1 MNIQKNVCENCGAPL
16 RETKTKGKYH
26 CEYCQGEYFGEN
38 YSPRKNSLIFTIL
51 AGIIGIGIFACLFSS
66 LFSSD
71 SAQNSAKTNIRNPIP
86 TPVMLN
92 ALPEA
97 VMAGTPVAYQGM
109 EILVNPEVIVKSQ
122 EILLKLT
129 IQNWKEQSTILRY
142 RPNQIILYDDLGN
155 RYNLALGSCDLDI
168 PFRDRQVSFEPG
180 EKIAFS
186 SETYWCT
193 EEKSLPAFFGV
204 IPIGAKNL
212 YLKLENFGVFQNITF
227 VIEL

>member
-16 RETKTKGKYH
+16 RETKTKGKFH
-26 CEYCQGEYFGEN
+26 CEYCQGEYYEEN
-38 YSPRKNSLIFTIL
+38 YSTKKNSLIFAIL
-51 AGIIGIGIFACLFSS
+51 AGIIGIGFLACLLSGLFSS
-66 LFSSD
+66 NTT
-71 SAQNSAKTNIRNPIP
+71 QNSAKTIIRKPIP

-97 VMAGTPVAYQGM
+97 VIAGTPVAYQGM
-109 EILVNPEVIVKSQ
+109 EVLVNPEVSVKSQ
-122 EILLKLT
+122 EIFLKLS

-142 RPNQIILYDDLGN
+142 RPNQIILYDDLGT
-155 RYNLALGSCDLDI
+155 RYNLALGSCDLDV

-180 EKIAFS
+180 EKITFS
-186 SETYWCT
+186 SAAYWCS
-193 EEKSLPAFFGV
+193 EEKSLPAFSGI
-204 IPIGAKNL
+204 IPVGAKIL